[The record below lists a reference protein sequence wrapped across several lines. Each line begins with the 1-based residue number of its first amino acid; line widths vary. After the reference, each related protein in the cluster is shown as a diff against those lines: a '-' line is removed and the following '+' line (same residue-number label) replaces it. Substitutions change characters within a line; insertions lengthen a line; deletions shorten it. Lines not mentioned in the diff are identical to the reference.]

1 MNASTD
7 PRLQRL
13 LGGDRYAA
21 LRKRLR
27 RCFERAPP
35 GAAVATFRI
44 GHLTMEEHAAL
55 ASLLGRRLR
64 YASSLQ
70 VDVGLVDAAFR
81 NAGIA
86 ASLRDALEQLD
97 GPIANLASARLALQ
111 TQWSDVLGG
120 CTHRELIGLLQV
132 PAGIGLLKRLARNSP
147 PAALELCRR
156 VEAVLQRLPA
166 RGITRS
172 QLAADVLGD
181 AHALDSGQPTATLV
195 LTVWRRL
202 TAPTQDNNQD
212 NNQDTNDD
220 VEIEAK
226 ADGEPEPVGGAERDR
241 DVWAKAGVLVNE
253 LARPVLFLNL
263 PTRGAENHGRSP
275 GEPAYASLRA
285 LLRSPPSWDVA
296 GRSVYVCENPN
307 LVAIAADRWGSDC
320 APLVCTDGMP
330 AAAQRCLLSQLAQA
344 RAELCYHGD
353 FDWPGVRIGN
363 HVMREH
369 GAQPWRFGAADYE
382 AAVAAASGLGQALTG
397 KAASASWDQGLM
409 TAMQRH
415 RLAIAEEALAASLLE
430 DLGRPT
436 SSALTTATAPTAASV
451 PGGLAHV

>member
-1 MNASTD
+1 MSSSTD

-13 LGGDRYAA
+13 LGGDRYAL

-27 RCFERAPP
+27 RRFERAPLD
-35 GAAVATFRI
+35 AAVEYFRM
-44 GHLTMEEHAAL
+44 GKLTTDEHAAL
-55 ASLLGRRLR
+55 ASLLGRPLR

-70 VDVGLVDAAFR
+70 VDVRLIDTAFQ

-97 GPIANLASARLALQ
+97 GPIANLATTRLALQ
-111 TQWSDVLGG
+111 TLWSEVLSG
-120 CTHRELIGLLQV
+120 CTHRGLIELLRT
-132 PAGIGLLKRLARNSP
+132 PAGIGLLKRLTRQRT
-147 PAALELCRR
+147 PAALQLCRR

-166 RGITRS
+166 SGITRS

-195 LTVWRRL
+195 LTVWRQVIAR
-202 TAPTQDNNQD
+202 THDI
-212 NNQDTNDD
+212 NDD
-220 VEIEAK
+220 VEIEPTD
-226 ADGEPEPVGGAERDR
+226 DGELEPGGGAERDR

-263 PTRGAENHGRSP
+263 PMRDAENRNLLP
-275 GEPAYASLRA
+275 GEPVYASLRS

-296 GRSVYVCENPN
+296 DRRVYVCENPN
-307 LVAIAADRWGSDC
+307 MVAIAADHWGPDC

-330 AAAQRCLLSQLAQA
+330 AAAQRCLLSQLAKA
-344 RAELCYHGD
+344 RAQLCYHGD

-369 GAQPWRFGAADYE
+369 GAQSWRFGAADYK
-382 AAVAAASGLGQALTG
+382 AAVEGASGLGQASPPSGWTEDFHLQAVDHTRHTRHTA
-397 KAASASWDQGLM
+397 KCPASGEAGWMIRMDQSPLRRDQIRVKPSSPS
-409 TAMQRH
+409 TFTS
-415 RLAIAEEALAASLLE
+415 EA
-430 DLGRPT
+430 
-436 SSALTTATAPTAASV
+436 
-451 PGGLAHV
+451 

>member
-1 MNASTD
+1 MSSSTD

-13 LGGDRYAA
+13 LGGDRYAL

-27 RCFERAPP
+27 RRFERAPLD
-35 GAAVATFRI
+35 AAVEHFRI
-44 GHLTMEEHAAL
+44 GKLTTEEHAAL
-55 ASLLGRRLR
+55 ASLLGRPLR

-70 VDVGLVDAAFR
+70 VDVRLVDIAFR

-97 GPIANLASARLALQ
+97 GPITNLATTRLALQ
-111 TQWSDVLGG
+111 TLWSDVLGG
-120 CTHRELIGLLQV
+120 CTQRELIGLLRT
-132 PAGIGLLKRLARNSP
+132 PSGIGLLKRLARQSP
-147 PAALELCRR
+147 PAALQLCRR

-166 RGITRS
+166 SGITRS

-195 LTVWRRL
+195 LTVWRHVIAR
-202 TAPTQDNNQD
+202 THDA
-212 NNQDTNDD
+212 ND
-220 VEIEAK
+220 EIEPTG
-226 ADGEPEPVGGAERDR
+226 DSELEPGGGAERDR

-263 PTRGAENHGRSP
+263 PIRDAENRSLSP
-275 GEPAYASLRA
+275 GEPIYASLRS

-296 GRSVYVCENPN
+296 GRRVYVCENPN
-307 LVAIAADRWGSDC
+307 LVAIAADHWGSDC

-330 AAAQRCLLSQLAQA
+330 AAAQRCLLSQLAKA
-344 RAELCYHGD
+344 RAQLCYHGD

-382 AAVAAASGLGQALTG
+382 AAVEAASGLGQALTG
-397 KAASASWDQGLM
+397 KAASALWDEGLM
-409 TAMQRH
+409 TAMQQH
-415 RLAIAEEALAASLLE
+415 RLSIAEEALAPSLLK
-430 DLGRPT
+430 DLIAG
-436 SSALTTATAPTAASV
+436 
-451 PGGLAHV
+451 